1 MWRVAELLAG
11 LILLL
16 ALDDVLE
23 GRTARHTWTAAFSL
37 LGGVSVLM
45 AAAVGLGSLLP

>member
-16 ALDDVLE
+16 ALDDALA
-23 GRTARHTWTAAFSL
+23 GRSARHTWTAAFSL
-37 LGGVSVLM
+37 VGGVAVLI
-45 AAAVGLGSLLP
+45 AAGVGLGVLLA